1 MILRNLFNYILFLAV
16 IFSFGCS
23 RDERLSEEVGEASLV
38 IHIDQE
44 KATGTKSVL
53 DDTYDRTIN
62 TLSVWLVDMS
72 DNIQRTSFT
81 SPESATATVEFAN
94 VERGEHKL
102 YIVANYTGLNS
113 ITSGKIDDS
122 FKNTVLS
129 VIASGNS
136 PVFTSSQGIP
146 SSIVQDVA
154 ISAGIN
160 DIQAHLIR
168 AVARLSITFRNLVDK
183 DLYIGNVFL
192 SKRNQSKGY
201 LFYKDDH
208 SNPSGSENLYFPDLG
223 ESEII
228 KIPANGNV
236 VVYDTYL
243 YETSLESSIFNV
255 QFSGGFYTAGSAAPG
270 YTTANASMSTYDIG
284 EKINTYDN
292 ESKYLIQ
299 SYYYSD
305 QFLGVNDS
313 GTSLVLK
320 TYDNDEKIKS
330 DGDIERYLW
339 TIDNQGRVR
348 SVKYND
354 KYLLLNSTSVS
365 LGDVNQNTKISKS
378 SGGVYFYYQY
388 YSNGWKNAYFNIK
401 SNASGV
407 EMSSTYN
414 VYSLWYLRKI
424 NEVSSGIVPYK
435 KFTAPEVEV
444 SFANVYPVNYID
456 KYGLP
461 QPLQHICRNEHLDL
475 TVNISHNTATGNFDF
490 KVAGWV
496 IKDDL
501 NTEFN

>member
-81 SPESATATVEFAN
+81 SPESATATVEFTN

-113 ITSGKIDDS
+113 ISSGKIDDS

-168 AVARLSITFRNLVDK
+168 AVARLSITFRNLVPDK
-183 DLYIGNVFL
+183 DLFIGNIML

-201 LFYKDDH
+201 LFPKDDH
-208 SNPSGSENLYFPDLG
+208 SNPTGSENLNFPDLG
-223 ESEII
+223 STEIK

-243 YETSLESSIFNV
+243 YETTPELSDFFV
-255 QFSGGFYTAGSAAPG
+255 QFSGGMYAAGSATPG
-270 YTTANASMSTYDIG
+270 YTNSSLSLSAHTVGTKTNDYDNSSTY
-284 EKINTYDN
+284 
-292 ESKYLIQ
+292 LLQ
-299 SYYYSD
+299 SYYSPTK
-305 QFLGVNDS
+305 FLGVNS
-313 GTSLVLK
+313 AGNALEIK
-320 TYDNDEKIKS
+320 TYDNDEQIKS
-330 DGDIERYLW
+330 DSDIDRYLW
-339 TIDNQGRVR
+339 KIDKDGYIQNVET
-348 SVKYND
+348 NN
-354 KYLLLNSTSVS
+354 YLYL
-365 LGDVNQNTKISKS
+365 
-378 SGGVYFYYQY
+378 Y
-388 YSNGWKNAYFNIK
+388 YSTVGLVGNIYKTKFNINKENGCIFLYYDNYYFNIK
-401 SNASGV
+401 SDASSV
-407 EMSSTYN
+407 EGNYYYYDTDRK
-414 VYSLWYLRKI
+414 LWYLRK
-424 NEVSSGIVPYK
+424 VTKGSSSVNYK
-435 KFTAPEVEV
+435 KFTSPDVEL
-444 SFANVYPVNYID
+444 SYSNVYPVNYID

-461 QPLQHICRNEHLDL
+461 QPLQHICRNEHIDL
-475 TVNISHNTATGNFDF
+475 TVNVSHNTATGNFDF

-496 IKDDL
+496 IKDNL

>member
-1 MILRNLFNYILFLAV
+1 MILRKLFNYILLGTIICF
-16 IFSFGCS
+16 FGCS
-23 RDERLSEEVGEASLV
+23 RDERLDEAIGDATLV
-38 IHIDQE
+38 IHIDQD
-44 KATGTKSVL
+44 KSTGTKSVL
-53 DDTYDRTIN
+53 NETDDRTIN

-81 SPESATATVEFAN
+81 SPESATATVEFTN
-94 VERGEHKL
+94 VKRGEHKL

-168 AVARLSITFRNLVDK
+168 AVARLSITFRNLVPDK

-208 SNPSGSENLYFPDLG
+208 SNPDGSENLYFPDLG

-228 KIPANGNV
+228 PIPAGGTV
-236 VVYDTYL
+236 VGYDTYL
-243 YETSLESSIFNV
+243 YETSLEPSTFKV
-255 QFSGGFYTAGSAAPG
+255 QFSGGFYPAGSAAPG
-270 YTTANASMSTYDIG
+270 YTIANVITSYNIG
-284 EKINTYDN
+284 GNTNSYDN
-292 ESKYLIQ
+292 SSKYLIRHYNH
-299 SYYYSD
+299 STR
-305 QFLGVNDS
+305 FLGVDDS

-320 TYDNDEKIKS
+320 TYDNDEQIKS
-330 DGDIERYLW
+330 DGDIERCLW
-339 TIDNQGRVR
+339 MIDNEGRVR
-348 SVKYND
+348 SAKYET
-354 KYLLLNSTSVS
+354 KYLLLNSNSVS
-365 LGDVNQNTKISKS
+365 LGEVNSNTGIGTAG
-378 SGGVYFYYQY
+378 GGVYFYYRY
-388 YSNGWKNAYFNIK
+388 GSTYFNIN
-401 SNASGV
+401 SYATGV
-407 EMSSTYN
+407 EMGTYGYSSI
-414 VYSLWYLRKI
+414 WYLRKV
-424 NEVSSGIVPYK
+424 NEVSSVTLPYK
-435 KFTAPEVEV
+435 KFTAPEVELN
-444 SFANVYPVNYID
+444 FANVYPVNYID

-461 QPLQHICRNEHLDL
+461 QPLQHICRNEHIDL
-475 TVNISHNTATGNFDF
+475 TVNVSHNTATGNFDF

-496 IKDDL
+496 IKDNL